1 VPLAAAGTDASS
13 LLHHEMSPLFVAE
26 AKFHTGLGCL
36 LIHHLNGPWCFLM
49 SDPHQ
54 LRSLTA
60 VASVSWFSLQPSCRA
75 HFAAGAFDRKDAG

>member
-36 LIHHLNGPWCFLM
+36 LIHHLNGPKIL
-49 SDPHQ
+49 PG
-54 LRSLTA
+54 
-60 VASVSWFSLQPSCRA
+60 AS
-75 HFAAGAFDRKDAG
+75 